1 MQTILVPLDES
12 TASEAILPVAT
23 AFARATSTS
32 LLLARVPDRPPP
44 GVRPFEVRGGAVA
57 YAEEY
62 LAERADRL
70 IEQGITVKTTTLPEG
85 PVAGAIL
92 KAVKDREADMV
103 AMATHGR
110 TGPGTLAVGSVTNAV
125 LARCPV
131 PVLLARSWLGG
142 DEAASV
148 AKGALVLCA
157 GHAYLPVAEHLA
169 AALQGRVTAVDP
181 SAPAILRAA
190 ANLGPGLIVMAA
202 HGEGTAV
209 VGSAAEEFLRS
220 GTAPLVLVGP
230 AAL

>member
-12 TASEAILPVAT
+12 TASEAVLPVAA

-32 LLLARVPDRPPP
+32 LLLVRVPDRPPL

-62 LAERADRL
+62 LAQRADLL
-70 IEQGITVKTTTLPEG
+70 IEQGVTVKSTTLPEG
-85 PVAGAIL
+85 PVAGAL
-92 KAVKDREADMV
+92 LQAVNEREAGMV

-110 TGPGTLAVGSVTNAV
+110 TGPGTSPFGSVTNAV

-131 PVLLARSWLGG
+131 PVLIARSWLDGHG
-142 DEAASV
+142 AASIERE
-148 AKGALVLCA
+148 ALVLCA
-157 GHAYLPVAEHLA
+157 TDGARPVAEQLA
-169 AALQGRVTAVDP
+169 AALGGRVHVGDP
-181 SAPAILRAA
+181 SAAIE
-190 ANLGPGLIVMAA
+190 LGAGIIVMAA

-209 VGSAAEEFLRS
+209 VGNAAEEVLRS
-220 GTAPLVLVGP
+220 GTVPLVLVGP